1 MEERI
6 LSPPAARTSAGLLV
20 KQLKALKCRCCG
32 LDKTDP
38 RLRAKLIGLQ
48 SLRSQPLTVTSGTRC
63 AKHNAR
69 VGGAPCSLHL
79 QGKAVDVAVKAG
91 AQGLLCRQARAAGFR
106 VILPDPQKGYVHLS
120 L

>member
-1 MEERI
+1 M
-6 LSPPAARTSAGLLV
+6 

-48 SLRSQPLTVTSGTRC
+48 SLRSQPLAVTSGTRC